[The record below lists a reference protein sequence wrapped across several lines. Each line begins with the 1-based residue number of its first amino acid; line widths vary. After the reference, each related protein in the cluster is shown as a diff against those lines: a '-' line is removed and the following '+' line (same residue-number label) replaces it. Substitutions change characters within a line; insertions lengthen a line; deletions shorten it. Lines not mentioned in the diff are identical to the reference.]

1 MSIEI
6 SLTEILNSLK
16 IEEGFRG
23 RAYRCSAG
31 HLTIG
36 YGRNIDESGLG
47 VTEQEAS
54 YLLKNDVVRTVE
66 ELQRRYMWFD
76 SIPKKQREVLV
87 ELCFQLGLSRLSQF
101 KKMLQNFEEG
111 NYYAAADELL
121 DSKFAREQVPAR
133 ADRLANKLRG

>member
-66 ELQRRYMWFD
+66 ELQRRYIWFD

>member
-16 IEEGFRG
+16 AEEGFRARG
-23 RAYRCSAG
+23 YRCSAG

-66 ELQRRYMWFD
+66 ELQRRYIWFD

>member
-36 YGRNIDESGLG
+36 YGRNID
-47 VTEQEAS
+47 
-54 YLLKNDVVRTVE
+54 
-66 ELQRRYMWFD
+66 
-76 SIPKKQREVLV
+76 
-87 ELCFQLGLSRLSQF
+87 
-101 KKMLQNFEEG
+101 
-111 NYYAAADELL
+111 
-121 DSKFAREQVPAR
+121 
-133 ADRLANKLRG
+133 

>member
-1 MSIEI
+1 MSIQI

-23 RAYRCSAG
+23 RAYRCSEG
-31 HLTIG
+31 HLTVG
-36 YGRNIDESGLG
+36 YGRNIDKTGLG
-47 VTEQEAS
+47 LTEEEAS

-66 ELQRRYMWFD
+66 ELRRRYIWFD
-76 SIPKKQREVLV
+76 SIPKKQRDVLV
-87 ELCFQLGLSRLSQF
+87 ELCFQLGASRLSQF
-101 KKMLQNFEEG
+101 KKMLHNFEEG

>member
-1 MSIEI
+1 MSIQI

-23 RAYRCSAG
+23 RAYRCSEG
-31 HLTIG
+31 HLTVG
-36 YGRNIDESGLG
+36 YGRNIDKTGLG
-47 VTEQEAS
+47 LTEEEAS

-66 ELQRRYMWFD
+66 ELRRRYIWFD
-76 SIPKKQREVLV
+76 SIPKKQRDVLV
-87 ELCFQLGLSRLSQF
+87 ELCFQLGASRLSAIQ
-101 KKMLQNFEEG
+101 KMLHNFEEG